1 MSKKKNGKKIS
12 ITKFEKLLYTFT
24 LLLALS
30 FPIVSLFSKS
40 ALSKVNYENEKV
52 KKEIVV
58 QTKENESLTMKINEL
73 ASLEKIE
80 TIAKT
85 LGLSYNNSNIKV
97 VE

>member
-1 MSKKKNGKKIS
+1 MSKKKNVKKVN
-12 ITKFEKLLYTFT
+12 ITKFEKLLYVFTFI
-24 LLLALS
+24 LALS

-40 ALSKVNYENEKV
+40 SLSKVNYENERV
-52 KKEIVV
+52 KKEIVI

-80 TIAKT
+80 TIAKN